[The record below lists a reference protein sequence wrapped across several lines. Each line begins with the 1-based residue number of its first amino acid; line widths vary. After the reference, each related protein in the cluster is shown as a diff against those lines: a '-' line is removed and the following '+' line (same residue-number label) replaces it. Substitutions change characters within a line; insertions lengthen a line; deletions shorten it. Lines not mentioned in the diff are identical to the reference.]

1 MDDKTRNLSTETGEG
16 YSNKPA
22 GKATVKISKS
32 HQAWLYTIIII
43 AWCSGVAFFVLK
55 TWFTVEG
62 DFGPEK
68 HPFQFPALQV
78 HGFIA
83 FLMMITYG
91 YFLGT
96 HVQQSWKL
104 KPRRAL
110 GILLVGV
117 PAFQMITSYLLYYVN
132 WKDAS
137 REIIEYLHLGVGFT
151 LPLIVLSHV
160 FLPKLLK
167 KWRSKRMPA
176 VDWAD
181 NLATKKEAYKEA

>member
-1 MDDKTRNLSTETGEG
+1 
-16 YSNKPA
+16 
-22 GKATVKISKS
+22 
-32 HQAWLYTIIII
+32 
-43 AWCSGVAFFVLK
+43 
-55 TWFTVEG
+55 
-62 DFGPEK
+62 
-68 HPFQFPALQV
+68 
-78 HGFIA
+78 
-83 FLMMITYG
+83 
-91 YFLGT
+91 
-96 HVQQSWKL
+96 
-104 KPRRAL
+104 
-110 GILLVGV
+110 
-117 PAFQMITSYLLYYVN
+117 VN